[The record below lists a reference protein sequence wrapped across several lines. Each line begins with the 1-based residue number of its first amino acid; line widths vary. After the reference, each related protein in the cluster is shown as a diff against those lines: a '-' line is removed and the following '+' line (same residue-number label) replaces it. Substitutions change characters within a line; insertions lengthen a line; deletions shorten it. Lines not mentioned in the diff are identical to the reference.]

1 MLQIRNNELKETM
14 KVIEEERR
22 EERQQLER
30 VDRKRVWREE
40 FKKEMVELKNE
51 NRMLKDGVKRR
62 KE

>member
-40 FKKEMVELKNE
+40 FKKEMVELKN
-51 NRMLKDGVKRR
+51 
-62 KE
+62 